1 MDLDMAAREMAPAPG
16 APPLEEIKR
25 RVLQIVSAGGGC
37 DMAKLAPSYK
47 RAFGEQLDATQ

>member
-1 MDLDMAAREMAPAPG
+1 MAAREMPPAP
-16 APPLEEIKR
+16 APPLEELKR

-47 RAFGEQLDATQ
+47 RAYGEQLDATQ